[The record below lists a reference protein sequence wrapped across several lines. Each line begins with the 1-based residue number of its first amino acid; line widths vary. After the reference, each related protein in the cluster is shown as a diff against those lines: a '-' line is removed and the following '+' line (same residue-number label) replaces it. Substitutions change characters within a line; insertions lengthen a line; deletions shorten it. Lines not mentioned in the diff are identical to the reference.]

1 MSLSWHQRINKRHL
15 HFKFRA
21 IKVDR
26 QHFNVCFPFY
36 SILVMQGWLLGFFCA
51 RQSKLEI
58 FSHSTNWCS
67 QSVFPFQG
75 LRRQIPQQHLMIRSD
90 SSSRVMFKSYLQY
103 VPSGPT
109 REQSF
114 LEQYILAIFFAP
126 FRDNFSS
133 SVSCK
138 YAGLYSDKTA
148 IKALG
153 ALPGREQTSLLR
165 RVQLEKGF
173 KTYSNGN

>member
-1 MSLSWHQRINKRHL
+1 
-15 HFKFRA
+15 
-21 IKVDR
+21 
-26 QHFNVCFPFY
+26 
-36 SILVMQGWLLGFFCA
+36 
-51 RQSKLEI
+51 
-58 FSHSTNWCS
+58 
-67 QSVFPFQG
+67 
-75 LRRQIPQQHLMIRSD
+75 MIRSD
-90 SSSRVMFKSYLQY
+90 SSSRDMFKSYLQY

-109 REQSF
+109 EEQSF

-153 ALPGREQTSLLR
+153 ALPGKEQTSLLR
-165 RVQLEKGF
+165 GARLEKGF
-173 KTYSNGN
+173 RIYSTGHKTVDF